1 MQIPPDRL
9 PLTTLA
15 ITSSECGAQH
25 PHVYVC
31 SGLPFALLRAT
42 ESGSSAVRS
51 TLQQA
56 ARCCNDVP
64 HTNHPASPWS
74 PRPIQIP

>member
-9 PLTTLA
+9 PLTTVA
-15 ITSSECGAQH
+15 ITSSKQGAQH
-25 PHVYVC
+25 RHVYVC

-42 ESGSSAVRS
+42 ESGSCAVRS
-51 TLQQA
+51 TLQEA
-56 ARCCNDVP
+56 ARSCNHVQP
-64 HTNHPASPWS
+64 TNHPASPWS